1 MLNIA
6 SVNMPK
12 IKPETKVLIIK
23 NLQSKSPAEVADIF
37 NVSKWQVERIRQR
50 YQETGDVHDR
60 PRSGRPRK
68 TTARDDS
75 LLVRLTAPGGVEASD
90 ACFVKNC
97 TSDSCTQWSPWSYC
111 CPETSAKQETAKKP
125 CCVRQGQQPDGR
137 LYSRKFHFSDE
148 SLVELHLKRR
158 QYCRRP
164 SGARQDPRFIQKTV
178 KFGGGKIMV
187 WGYIQYG
194 GTREICKVDGN
205 IDSAKYQQIQSQL
218 QEGSDFS
225 TGWSSLPF
233 LRFHY
238 EVSWGEEDQGPSVSS
253 LQIWILLSISG
264 EEWRRK
270 LGGPSRRTWRSF
282 GMPTRW
288 PSMPSSMT
296 SSTSSTTLCQT
307 GWQLFCRP
315 KEPIQDMNYLT
326 FSPWWKT
333 WLIFHLLFYWLFE
346 KDKMYWL

>member
-23 NLQSKSPAEVADIF
+23 NLKSKSPAEVADIF
-37 NVSKWQVERIRQR
+37 NVSKRQVERIRKR

-75 LLVRLTAPGGVEASD
+75 LLVRLTAPGGVDASD

-97 TSDSCTQWSPWSYC
+97 TSDSCSQWSPRSYC

-125 CCVRQGQQPDGR
+125 CCVRQGPQPDGR
-137 LYSRKFHFSDE
+137 LDSRKFYFSDE
-148 SLVELHLKRR
+148 SSVELHPKRR

-164 SGARQDPRFIQKTV
+164 SGARLDPRFTQKTV

-194 GTREICKVDGN
+194 GAREICKVDGN
-205 IDSAKYQQIQSQL
+205 IDSAKYQQILASQYIPNYKRGQIFQQDGAPCHTSGSTMKFLRGKKIKVLQGWPAQSPDMNIIEHIWGRMKEEAWRTKPKNL
-218 QEGSDFS
+218 EELWDACKVAFHAIPDDFINKLYD
-225 TGWSSLPF
+225 SLPN
-233 LRFHY
+233 RMAT
-238 EVSWGEEDQGPSVSS
+238 V
-253 LQIWILLSISG
+253 LQAKG
-264 EEWRRK
+264 
-270 LGGPSRRTWRSF
+270 TH
-282 GMPTRW
+282 TR
-288 PSMPSSMT
+288 
-296 SSTSSTTLCQT
+296 
-307 GWQLFCRP
+307 
-315 KEPIQDMNYLT
+315 Y
-326 FSPWWKT
+326 
-333 WLIFHLLFYWLFE
+333 
-346 KDKMYWL
+346 